1 MKKIKLNKFTK
12 AINCLIICVFSFFV
26 GITFIYSVC
35 AKNYIHNGM
44 PPDTTMMSPKIS
56 NFEFSKL
63 TASSLVLFLI
73 VVIGIVLYKFNS
85 RFRSKVKYVF
95 VEKRKITSL
104 VLLVAACVI
113 QLIFVLNVHPFI
125 NFDVGNIIS
134 TAQGNLPS
142 CPPKY
147 SYFSQYPDILFM
159 LIIEKKLAEISTNQL
174 IFVLANLGMLYLSVI
189 LNIICVW
196 IINKEKLPIM
206 MYIQTCWLLLFP
218 MSIVPYTDA
227 YILPFISLA
236 LISYA
241 LLTKKNAKFYTR
253 VVASGLLAFSI
264 AEGYFFKPTAIILLI
279 AIIII
284 LLLRAINKNWTKSL
298 KKHVLVYGVL
308 FISVFGITF
317 GVNHTIVNQQKIVPI
332 DKSVATPPV
341 RLMAMGMVGNGGY
354 NREDAEGEIGVSTK
368 QQVKTSNEKI
378 KNRLKEKGFTG
389 YVKFLLEKQANDT
402 SDGTFGWLNEGYFMN
417 EDIPSTKLGQFL
429 SSYIYPDG
437 NHLFDFK
444 FIAQLCWVILIGII
458 LFGFFDNKPFS
469 QTMRLAIIGLMI
481 FLLMFEGGRTRYMI
495 QFLPC
500 FFVLATLCWDS
511 TKRFF
516 NKIFSRNGSNKNKK
530 INRKTA

>member
-12 AINCLIICVFSFFV
+12 VINCLIIGVFSFFV

-44 PPDTTMMSPKIS
+44 PPDTTMMSSKIS

-63 TASSLVLFLI
+63 TTSSLVLFLI

-85 RFRSKVKYVF
+85 RFKSKVKYIF

-104 VLLVAACVI
+104 VLLVAACII

-159 LIIEKKLAEISTNQL
+159 LIIERKLAEISTNQL

-196 IINKEKLPIM
+196 IINKEKLPII
-206 MYIQTCWLLLFP
+206 MYIQTCWMLLFP
-218 MSIVPYTDA
+218 MSIVPYTDV

-241 LLTKKNAKFYTR
+241 LLTKKNVKFYTR

-284 LLLRAINKNWTKSL
+284 LLLRAINKNWTKAL
-298 KKHVLVYGVL
+298 KKHVLIYGVL
-308 FISVFGITF
+308 FISIFGITF

-354 NREDAEGEIGVSTK
+354 NREDAMGEIGVSTK
-368 QQVKTSNEKI
+368 QQVKNSDEKI
-378 KNRLKEKGFTG
+378 RNRLKEKGIEG
-389 YVKFLLEKQANDT
+389 YTKFLVDKQANDT
-402 SDGTFGWLNEGYFMN
+402 SDGTFGWLNEGYFLN
-417 EDIPSTKLGQFL
+417 EEVPSTKLGQFL
-429 SSYIYPDG
+429 SSYIYPSG
-437 NHLFDFK
+437 KHLFDFK
-444 FIAQLCWVILIGII
+444 FVAQICWIILIGII
-458 LFGFFDNKPFS
+458 LFGISDRGEFS
-469 QTMRLAIIGLMI
+469 QTMRLAIVGLMI
-481 FLLMFEGGRTRYMI
+481 FLLIFEGGRTRYMI

-500 FFVLATLCWDS
+500 FFVLATLCWSS
-511 TKRFF
+511 TKNLFKHLF
-516 NKIFSRNGSNKNKK
+516 EKLHKK
-530 INRKTA
+530 S